1 MFEELNLFWV
11 LFTVY
16 PVAIFALA
24 QLLAFP
30 QVLPILPPT
39 LSYTYQVHWPVRV

>member
-1 MFEELNLFWV
+1 M
-11 LFTVY
+11 Y
-16 PVAIFALA
+16 PAADAALA

-39 LSYTYQVHWPVRV
+39 LSYTYQVHWPAVYKLPDVEDVV